1 LVNTTQAPHR
11 KKDRVEVASA
21 ITATMKIFSFLN
33 SILISLAAMILAFAV
48 LSWAKVPVGN
58 LADWVSGLLAFF
70 WLLAIV
76 TVPWNIYFKAKA
88 VLSDAEPTRERGLP
102 VDERQVA
109 YVRKLVGLSFW
120 VAIGLHLASAIVL
133 YALARSG
140 VVRIG
145 YIASVIALMLTILR
159 PSISAYE
166 YLAARLH
173 AIGQSWVYPREDVVE
188 LRGRVTALEASLK
201 SVRDDLD
208 PQRADSLLS
217 TERVF
222 AQETRRQTVAAA
234 ADLEAFHASNAKD
247 HERLAQEARSAI
259 SQLTT
264 DGQFLDHVREI
275 LRFFKSA

>member
-1 LVNTTQAPHR
+1 MRL
-11 KKDRVEVASA
+11 
-21 ITATMKIFSFLN
+21 FSLLN
-33 SILISLAAMILAFAV
+33 SILFFLGAMILAFA
-48 LSWAKVPVGN
+48 LLTWAKVPVGN
-58 LADWVSGLLAFF
+58 LTDWVTGLLAFF

-88 VLSDAEPTRERGLP
+88 VLANAQPTRERGLT

-120 VAIGLHLASAIVL
+120 AAIGLHLASAIVL
-133 YALARSG
+133 YFLAHAG
-140 VVRIG
+140 VLRIG
-145 YIASVIALMLTILR
+145 YVASVIALMLTILR

-173 AIGQSWVYPREDVVE
+173 AIGQNWIYPVEDVVE
-188 LRGRVTALEASLK
+188 LRGRVTSLESSVK
-201 SVRDDLD
+201 SVQESLD
-208 PQRADSLLS
+208 PQRPDSLLA
-217 TERVF
+217 TERAY
-222 AQETRRQTVAAA
+222 AQETRQQVVTAA
-234 ADLEAFHASNAKD
+234 ADLEAFHASNEQD
-247 HERLAQEARSAI
+247 HERLATEARSAI